1 MHDKAIAIEEAATP
15 KPMNK
20 DLSSEEFLRDNP
32 YNTRSVNMIGKM
44 PVGPICSSSLSSIEA
59 SLNPTDSDYLFF
71 VADKNG
77 KIYYT
82 RTNKEHDQKI
92 AEIKEKGDWIW

>member
-1 MHDKAIAIEEAATP
+1 
-15 KPMNK
+15 MNK